1 MTGRDLFE
9 MSVGNL
15 WRVKLRSFLT
25 ISGVVIAI
33 GAFVAMLSFAAG
45 NQQRVEE
52 EFSNLGL
59 FTSMQVYPRQPQ
71 GEGDTTRAAILTDSV
86 LSELARIEGV
96 NMIYPYESFS
106 VKVTVGDTQ
115 ITTTAMTLSS
125 RALSTKIFSDLVAG
139 ERYSSDSVR
148 QAVVNEQLLEEL
160 GVDSG
165 SLLVGKEMV
174 IAVSVSVM
182 DSGLAAV
189 VGDRGSRLRQI
200 LGEVELDSLRHD
212 EYRRRVLRREL
223 GSAASRFMEGYLQNQ
238 ALVADTVEIVG
249 VLERARLRR
258 TRIQPIIV
266 PPVVAHKFDS
276 AGGGGDPTDLIA
288 MLQQGSV
295 PGMSGPYA
303 GEGYSMVTINMDP
316 ATNYATLQDTVEAL
330 GYRTFSFAQEFDEI
344 RQAFRYFYLALAM
357 IGFVA
362 MFTAALGIINT
373 LVMSITERRREIGL
387 LKSLGADE
395 RQISVMY
402 LAESATI
409 GLIGGGLGVLL
420 GWLVSRVASAI
431 AQGIM
436 ESEGVDPI
444 ELFALP
450 VWLIALAMGFSIV
463 ISVLAGSYPAIRA
476 ARVDP
481 VEALR
486 GE

>member
-1 MTGRDLFE
+1 
-9 MSVGNL
+9 
-15 WRVKLRSFLT
+15 
-25 ISGVVIAI
+25 
-33 GAFVAMLSFAAG
+33 
-45 NQQRVEE
+45 
-52 EFSNLGL
+52 
-59 FTSMQVYPRQPQ
+59 
-71 GEGDTTRAAILTDSV
+71 
-86 LSELARIEGV
+86 
-96 NMIYPYESFS
+96 
-106 VKVTVGDTQ
+106 
-115 ITTTAMTLSS
+115 
-125 RALSTKIFSDLVAG
+125 
-139 ERYSSDSVR
+139 
-148 QAVVNEQLLEEL
+148 
-160 GVDSG
+160 
-165 SLLVGKEMV
+165 
-174 IAVSVSVM
+174 
-182 DSGLAAV
+182 
-189 VGDRGSRLRQI
+189 
-200 LGEVELDSLRHD
+200 
-212 EYRRRVLRREL
+212 
-223 GSAASRFMEGYLQNQ
+223 MEGYLQNQ
-238 ALVADTVEIVG
+238 ALVADTVRIVG
-249 VLERARLRR
+249 VLERGRLRR

-266 PPVVAHKFDS
+266 PPVVAQKFDS
-276 AGGGGDPTDLIA
+276 AGGGADPTDLMA
-288 MLQQGSV
+288 MLSQGTV
-295 PGMSGPYA
+295 PGMSGPYT
-303 GEGYSMVTINMDP
+303 GEGSSMVNMDP
-316 ATNYATLQDTVEAL
+316 ATNYATLQDTIEAL

-420 GWLVSRVASAI
+420 GWLVSRVASAV